1 MRLLQFMAGVAEGGA
16 ETFFT
21 RLAIALQS
29 SDIEQQLVIRPEPER
44 EKRLRDAGINVA
56 TAGFGSWHDLST
68 SRILKREIGLFRP
81 DVVLTWMNRATAFCP
96 RAGDSGG
103 FVHVGTPR
111 GYYDPKYYRRCDRL
125 VVTTDDLSRFYTGH
139 GWSPNRLSVIPNFAP
154 FEPLPAISR
163 DDLDTP
169 ADAPV
174 LLALGRLHRN
184 KGFDTLLASLAQLPD
199 HFLWIGGVGPLE
211 KDLRTMAQKLGVA
224 DHVRFL
230 GWRND
235 VAALLAAA
243 DVFVCSS
250 RHEPFGNI
258 VIEAWMY
265 GVPIVAAASEGPSAM
280 IEDGVTGLLVPVDDV
295 CALANAVA
303 RLAGEPNLAAG
314 LADAGR
320 RQYENHYT
328 EEIIL
333 PKYLNLFEG
342 LTG

>member
-1 MRLLQFMAGVAEGGA
+1 MRLLQLMAGAAEGGA
-16 ETFFT
+16 ENFFK

-29 SDIEQQLVIRPEPER
+29 SAIEQRLVIRPEPAG
-44 EKRLRDAGINVA
+44 EKKIRDAGIELA
-56 TAGFGSWHDLST
+56 TARFGGRLDFVT
-68 SRILKREIGLFRP
+68 SRIVKREIGLFRP

-96 RAGDSGG
+96 RAGSGG
-103 FVHVGTPR
+103 DFRHVGTPR
-111 GYYDPKYYRRCDRL
+111 GYYDPKYYRRCDHL

-139 GWSPNRLSVIPNFAP
+139 GWSPDLLSVIPNFAP
-154 FEPLPAISR
+154 FEPLPSISR

-184 KGFDTLLASLAQLPD
+184 KGFDTLLAALAHLPD

-211 KDLRTMAQKLGVA
+211 NELRAQARKLDVA
-224 DHVRFL
+224 DRVRFL
-230 GWRND
+230 GWRED

-265 GVPIVAAASEGPSAM
+265 GVPIVAAASEGPSSL
-280 IEDGVTGLLVPVDDV
+280 IEDGVTGLLVPVDDGS
-295 CALANAVA
+295 AMAKAIA
-303 RLAGEPNLAAG
+303 RLAGEPNLATG
-314 LADAGR
+314 LAAAGR
-320 RQYENHYT
+320 RQYEGHYT

-333 PKYLNLFEG
+333 PKYLNLFER

>member
-1 MRLLQFMAGVAEGGA
+1 
-16 ETFFT
+16 
-21 RLAIALQS
+21 
-29 SDIEQQLVIRPEPER
+29 
-44 EKRLRDAGINVA
+44 
-56 TAGFGSWHDLST
+56 
-68 SRILKREIGLFRP
+68 
-81 DVVLTWMNRATAFCP
+81 
-96 RAGDSGG
+96 
-103 FVHVGTPR
+103 
-111 GYYDPKYYRRCDRL
+111 
-125 VVTTDDLSRFYTGH
+125 VVTTDDLCRFYTDH
-139 GWSPNRLSVIPNFAP
+139 GWSPDRVSVIPNFAP

-211 KDLRTMAQKLGVA
+211 NELRNLAQKLDVA
-224 DHVRFL
+224 DRVRFL

-243 DVFVCSS
+243 DIFVCSS

-265 GVPIVAAASEGPSAM
+265 GVPIVAAASEGPSAL
-280 IEDGVTGLLVPVDDV
+280 IEDGVTGLLAPVDDGPG
-295 CALANAVA
+295 LANGIA
-303 RLAGEPNLAAG
+303 RLAGEPDLAAG
-314 LADAGR
+314 LAVAGR
-320 RQYENHYT
+320 RQYEGHYT

-333 PKYLNLFEG
+333 PKYQNMFERLAG
-342 LTG
+342 

>member
-1 MRLLQFMAGVAEGGA
+1 MRLLQLMAGAAEGGA

-29 SDIEQQLVIRPEPER
+29 SDIEQHIVMRPEPER
-44 EKRLRDAGINVA
+44 ENRLRGAGVSVA
-56 TAGFGSWHDLST
+56 TARFGGRLDYVT
-68 SRILKREIGLFRP
+68 GRILKREIGLFRP
-81 DVVLTWMNRATAFCP
+81 QIVLTWMNRATAFCP
-96 RAGDSGG
+96 IAGDGG
-103 FVHVGTPR
+103 PFRHVGTPR
-111 GYYDPKYYRRCDRL
+111 GYYDPKYYRRCDHL
-125 VVTTDDLSRFYTGH
+125 VVTTEDLARFYTDQ
-139 GWSPNRLSVIPNFAP
+139 GWSPDRLSVIPNFAP
-154 FEPLPAISR
+154 YESLPAISR
-163 DDLDTP
+163 DDFDTP

-184 KGFDTLLASLAQLPD
+184 KGFDTLLAALAQLPD

-211 KDLRTMAQKLGVA
+211 SELRTEAQKLGVA
-224 DHVRFL
+224 DRVRFL
-230 GWRND
+230 GWRD
-235 VAALLAAA
+235 DAAALFAAA

-265 GVPIVAAASEGPSAM
+265 GVPIVAAASEGPSAL
-280 IEDGVTGLLVPVDDV
+280 IQDSVTGLLAPVDDSS
-295 CALANAVA
+295 ALANAVT
-303 RLAGEPNLAAG
+303 RLAGEPNLAVA

-320 RQYENHYT
+320 RQYEGHYT

-342 LTG
+342 LAN